1 MREQLGVHESLELHE
16 LLVFKSL
23 CVTKS
28 SVMQKLVTDEKLKKM
43 MQDDVDMSSRHAADI
58 KNHLT
63 NGRLI
68 Q

>member
-1 MREQLGVHESLELHE
+1 MREQLGVHELLELHE

-28 SVMQKLVTDEKLKKM
+28 SAMQKLVTDEQLKKM
-43 MQDDVDMSSRHAADI
+43 MQDDVDMSARHATDL

-63 NGRLI
+63 NGGLV

>member
-1 MREQLGVHESLELHE
+1 MREQLGVHESLELQE

-28 SVMQKLVTDEKLKKM
+28 SSMQKLVTDEKLKKM
-43 MQDDVDMSSRHAADI
+43 MQYDVDMSSRHAQDI